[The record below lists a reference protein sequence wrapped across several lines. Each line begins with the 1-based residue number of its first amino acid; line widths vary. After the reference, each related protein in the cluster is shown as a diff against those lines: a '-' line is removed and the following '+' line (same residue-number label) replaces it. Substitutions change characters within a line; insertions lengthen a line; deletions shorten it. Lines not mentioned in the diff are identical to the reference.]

1 MAHVMMA
8 DDDDI
13 ILEVFSDAFRR
24 AGHSVGM
31 LTNGLEVLE
40 ALAERSAD
48 LLVLDCTMPEKT
60 GIEVLRELRTS
71 SRHYLLPIMMLTARN
86 SRNDRELA
94 LNSSADLYYTKDV
107 DPDWFVFQA
116 EELMASKGRRMTAE
130 PPRATTRRAQMR
142 FC

>member
-1 MAHVMMA
+1 MAHVMLA

-13 ILEVFSDAFRR
+13 ILEIFSDAFRR

-31 LTNGLEVLE
+31 LTNGVEVMD
-40 ALAERSAD
+40 ALAARSAD
-48 LLVLDCTMPEKT
+48 LLVLDCGMPEKT

-71 SRHYLLPIMMLTARN
+71 NRHYLLPIMMLTARS
-86 SRNDRELA
+86 SRHDRELA
-94 LNSSADLYYTKDV
+94 LNSSADRYYTKDV

-130 PPRATTRRAQMR
+130 PARAGLARAKMR

>member
-1 MAHVMMA
+1 MAHVMLA

-13 ILEVFSDAFRR
+13 ILEIFSDAFRR

-31 LTNGLEVLE
+31 LTDGVAVIE
-40 ALAERSAD
+40 ALKARSAD
-48 LLVLDCTMPEKT
+48 LLVLDCGMPEKT

-71 SRHYLLPIMMLTARN
+71 SRHYLLPIMMLTARS
-86 SRNDRELA
+86 SRYDRELA
-94 LNSSADLYYTKDV
+94 INSSADRYYTKDV

-116 EELMASKGRRMTAE
+116 EELLASKGRRMTAE
-130 PPRATTRRAQMR
+130 PSRTATPRKQMR

>member
-116 EELMASKGRRMTAE
+116 EELLASKGRRMTAE
-130 PPRATTRRAQMR
+130 PPRAAARRAQLR
-142 FC
+142 YC